1 MSRRPKNNHYHYA
14 EKYDRKSRLRVSD
27 VLRTP
32 RKAFTFALL
41 ALLAFGLISTTFAA
55 YVASDDFTENHGSI
69 LVSTRNTRAMREGP
83 KGYDLAQ
90 TGAEQDLASVAA
102 TTYYYRGGD
111 NSWGATA
118 MTVSSDGFYAYYYH
132 NSTSAHQFKISTST
146 TSYNYNKDYVSA
158 GFNGTNISDI
168 GDYGGDNCY
177 CWSSSKHYIIV
188 YFPNTLINTDSTK
201 PKICASTTLPDN
213 SPRVSFGTKYNNT
226 DTYHTM
232 TNSSGTWSGTASLT
246 GGRDYEFWFK
256 VVYGTGTSDPTK
268 YYKDQNAATMT
279 YNNCTNWQFE
289 ENNKGNPKLSTVIT
303 GSYRFSFVFST
314 QKVSVVYPQY
324 TVTTSLGLSGAANAP
339 SPASSTKSIGSSIT
353 LTAANPN
360 TGYEFVNWTISS
372 GSATTGSYGGTA
384 FTSSTNKTITVY
396 PTGTSSSV
404 AFTANYK
411 VATFPVRYLKG
422 SESDITGTINAEEKI
437 YNVSYTVT
445 NSTFT
450 RNGYTQEGWSTTEN
464 DTAVEYDFGD
474 SYTVN
479 AALDLYPVWS
489 IDAPTIV
496 SFTGTQ
502 HTANS
507 ATNTTSSILSN
518 NVTSNASG
526 ISPSKTFEIIS
537 GPNGAILPGNTGAN
551 CAITSSGAFTATIPG
566 EYTVRLTASLTN
578 VNTTNGTAS
587 STATC
592 IVRVVPA
599 KPSFTISLSGASGE
613 GEGTYE
619 APYKVL
625 TGATYSFSAAVN
637 DPIPGYSYYWSLT
650 GEDGTWNTFPT
661 PYDSTLSSP
670 NLEHQEPTY
679 SSTTTPVTAN
689 GKDTISFHSIFA
701 NTSKD
706 YTKFKLCMKTEI
718 NGMSAQATDVE
729 VWYFIEPLIET
740 FEFMPKQKIYN
751 STFDNTRINVEYN
764 LEDASGYTTTMY
776 FSNDNG
782 SYRPIQR
789 KSDTFISSFENT
801 LKRFFYP
808 VGVKYFKMGIT
819 KGTPGTADYL
829 ESYLTLHTTVGTSEI
844 NGVRPFYFV
853 NGVYVGEDRLDLTNK
868 RVVAYWSDSS
878 KASGYSYQT
887 AQDVY
892 KDEEGRTPGV
902 RYRVNLPTNATD
914 ILFAIE
920 DKDHYG
926 KPTYSN
932 GIFSFS
938 NPNADTI
945 LFYALSEHLTLGDEN
960 CYTVNTSN
968 SASIAQLSG
977 SVSFYEA
984 E

>member
-27 VLRTP
+27 VLRAP
-32 RKAFTFALL
+32 RKAFTLALL
-41 ALLAFGLISTTFAA
+41 VLLAFGLISTTFAA
-55 YVASDDFTENHGSI
+55 YVSSDDFAENHGSI
-69 LVSTRNTRAMREGP
+69 IVNTRNTRLQREGP
-83 KGYDLAQ
+83 AGYDLAQ
-90 TGAEQDLASVAA
+90 TGAVKDIAPVAA
-102 TTYYYRGGD
+102 TKYYYRGGD
-111 NSWGATA
+111 NSWSATA

-188 YFPNTLINTDSTK
+188 YYPNTLINTTSN
-201 PKICASTTLPDN
+201 PIICASTSKPDN
-213 SPRVSFGTKYNNT
+213 SPRVSLGTKYNNT

-232 TNSSGTWSGTASLT
+232 TNSSGTWSASVSLT

-256 VVYGTGTSDPTK
+256 VVYGTGSSNPTQ
-268 YYKDQNAATMT
+268 YYKDQNSATMK

-289 ENNKGNPKLSTVIT
+289 EDETGRGNPKLTTVIT
-303 GSYRFSFVFST
+303 GNYQFSFVFST
-314 QKVSVVYPQY
+314 LKVSVVYPSY
-324 TVTTSLGLSGAANAP
+324 TVTSSLGLANAANAP
-339 SPASSTKSIGSSIT
+339 SPASSTKSIGSSVT

-360 TGYEFVNWTISS
+360 TGYEFVNWTITS

-404 AFTANYK
+404 SFTANYK
-411 VATFPVRYLKG
+411 VATFPVQYLKG
-422 SESDITGTINAEEKI
+422 SGSDITGTNFTENKT
-437 YNVSYTVT
+437 YNVAYTISS
-445 NSTFT
+445 STFT

-464 DTAVEYDFGD
+464 DTSVEYDFGD
-474 SYTVN
+474 SYATN

-489 IDAPTIV
+489 IDVPTVTI
-496 SFTGTQ
+496 SGTQ

-507 ATNTTSSILSN
+507 ATNTTSSTLSN
-518 NVTSNASG
+518 NVTTSASD
-526 ISPSKTFEIIS
+526 ITPSKTFEIIA

-551 CAITSSGAFTATIPG
+551 CAIDANGAFTASIPG
-566 EYTVRLTASLTN
+566 EYTVKLTGSVTN
-578 VNTTNGTAS
+578 ANTTNGTAS
-587 STATC
+587 ATATC
-592 IVRVVPA
+592 TVRVVPA
-599 KPSFTISLSGASGE
+599 KPSFAISLSGASGE
-613 GEGTYE
+613 GEGTFSE
-619 APYKVL
+619 PWKIL
-625 TGATYSFSAAVN
+625 TGATYTFGASVV
-637 DPIPGYSYYWSLT
+637 DPIPGYKYYWSLT
-650 GEDGTWNTFPT
+650 GEDGSWNSFPVSADADN
-661 PYDSTLSSP
+661 PYQS
-670 NLEHQEPTY
+670 PTY
-679 SSTTTPVTAN
+679 ASNTTPTTTDGRDQIT
-689 GKDTISFHSIFA
+689 FHSVFA

-706 YTKFKLCMKTEI
+706 NTKFKLYMKTEI
-718 NGMSAQATDVE
+718 NGMSAQADAVE

-751 STFDNTRINVEYN
+751 SLFENTRINVEYN
-764 LEDASGYTTTMY
+764 LDNASGYTTTMY

-853 NGVYVGEDRLDLTNK
+853 NNVYVGGERLDLTNK

-902 RYRVNLPTNATD
+902 RYRVNLPANAAD
-914 ILFAIE
+914 ILFVIE

-926 KPTYSN
+926 KPAYSN
-932 GIFSFS
+932 GVFSFS
-938 NPNADTI
+938 NPDADTI
-945 LFYALSEHLTLGDEN
+945 LFYAFSEHLTLGDEN